1 MEEYTRPLL
10 VESDALSA
18 ESQELNLDG
27 VSAGNLSGQY
37 IRLTVLLAGVLFL
50 VGIGSTFT
58 MVTLRYGLIG
68 LGLVIMILA
77 TVYMVNLPQPDF
89 NLGVPT
95 QLVGR

>member
-1 MEEYTRPLL
+1 
-10 VESDALSA
+10 
-18 ESQELNLDG
+18 
-27 VSAGNLSGQY
+27 
-37 IRLTVLLAGVLFL
+37 
-50 VGIGSTFT
+50 